1 MEFFRRCPNCGRRF
15 VVKVDKEVLVDRE
28 EDTIKQT
35 HDLVMPRSTMGGR
48 AMMPVAAVTLDIPI
62 ERDTFEVTYECKHCH
77 HQWKETLVVVK
88 KEGTRGKTESIS
100 R

>member
-1 MEFFRRCPNCGRRF
+1 
-15 VVKVDKEVLVDRE
+15 VDKEVLVDKE

-35 HDLVMPRSTMGGR
+35 RDLVMPRVTMGGG
-48 AMMPVAAVTLDIPI
+48 MMPVAAVTFDIPI

-88 KEGTRGKTESIS
+88 KEEARGKTESIS